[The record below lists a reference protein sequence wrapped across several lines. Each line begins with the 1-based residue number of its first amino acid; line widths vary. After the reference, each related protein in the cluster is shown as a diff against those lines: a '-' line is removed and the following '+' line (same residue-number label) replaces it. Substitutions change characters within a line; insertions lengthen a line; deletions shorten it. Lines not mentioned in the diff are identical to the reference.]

1 MDQYIEK
8 LLQRYPVL
16 TETAASIRAAA
27 ALMIECASRGKT
39 IFTGGNGG
47 SASDA
52 DHITGELLK
61 GFVKKRPLPAAELEK
76 FAAIDAPGAAEL
88 GKQLQMGIRAVNL
101 GDAHALIS
109 AFGNDVN
116 PHAALA
122 QRLWTMGEQGDI
134 FIAISTGGNAE
145 NIRLAMIAARVKKIK
160 TILLTGSRHG
170 VCRDYADVVVAVPAE
185 LTYQIQELHL
195 PIYHAL
201 CMITEGALFN
211 E

>member
-1 MDQYIEK
+1 MHQ
-8 LLQRYPVL
+8 
-16 TETAASIRAAA
+16 T
-27 ALMIECASRGKT
+27 
-39 IFTGGNGG
+39 
-47 SASDA
+47 
-52 DHITGELLK
+52 
-61 GFVKKRPLPAAELEK
+61 KRPLPAAELEK